1 MCVMRT
7 RMAGNTLGR
16 RPLTKVTHSLAAA
29 RSSDNGYTWSR
40 PEAIA
45 PFSVTPHLRTLDNGT
60 VAVVYGRPGEHVRAS
75 ADSGKTWSEAFPL
88 VGPTEAQLMTE
99 SGEERMALS
108 HTGHGSAQTRV
119 SS

>member
-1 MCVMRT
+1 M
-7 RMAGNTLGR
+7 
-16 RPLTKVTHSLAAA
+16 THSLAAA
-29 RSSDNGYTWSR
+29 RSSDNGYTWNR

-45 PFSVTPHLRTLDNGT
+45 PFSVTPHLRTLDNDT
-60 VAVVYGRPGEHVRAS
+60 VAVVFGRPVVHVRAS

-99 SGEERMALS
+99 SGEERIALS